1 MELMERIT
9 EATDPRL
16 APYARVRD
24 ADLAAW
30 PDAPN
35 GLFMAESRAVIAAA
49 VDAGCRPRSVLLPES
64 FAGEVTA
71 RAPRMQALGA
81 SVAQAYSDQ
90 FSDNPGEW
98 VGPAAGDGQVNLG
111 RQGRVLSNVS
121 ATENAPGE
129 CTASVFETL
138 QTKWPQAPV
147 LHVSDELFTQVTGY
161 KIIRGPVA
169 AFERP
174 PLPDPVALLKNARR
188 VAVLEDVGNFANIG
202 SAFRAAHAFGI
213 DAVLVTPSCH
223 DPLFR
228 RASRTSQGT
237 VLQVPWTR
245 IGSKRQWAEEGV
257 PLLHAAGFKV
267 AALALEDD
275 SLALGDPR
283 LISENKLAMVLGTEG
298 AGLFPQTIAAS
309 DYTVKI
315 PMAHGVDSLNVAAAS
330 AVAFWELRVR

>member
-1 MELMERIT
+1 MAYEHVT
-9 EATDPRL
+9 SANDARL

-30 PDAPN
+30 PASPA

-49 VDAGCRPRSVLLPES
+49 IDAGAPPHSFLVSES
-64 FAGEVTA
+64 WADDA
-71 RAPRMQALGA
+71 APLAAALQA
-81 SVAQAYSDQ
+81 
-90 FSDNPGEW
+90 
-98 VGPAAGDGQVNLG
+98 
-111 RQGRVLSNVS
+111 
-121 ATENAPGE
+121 
-129 CTASVFETL
+129 
-138 QTKWPQAPV
+138 KWPACPTMCVPDQ
-147 LHVSDELFTQVTGY
+147 LFTQVTGY
-161 KIIRGPVA
+161 KIVRGPVA

-174 PLPDPVALLKNARR
+174 ALADPAVLLAGARR
-188 VAVLEDVGNFANIG
+188 VVVLEDVGNYANIG

-228 RASRTSQGT
+228 RASRTSQGA

-245 IGSKRQWAEEGV
+245 IGTQRQWAAEGI

-267 AALALEDD
+267 AALALEDR
-275 SLALGDPR
+275 SLALGDPQLAAYER
-283 LISENKLAMVLGTEG
+283 LAMVLGTEG
-298 AGLFPQTIAAS
+298 AGLFPSTIAAS

>member
-1 MELMERIT
+1 MPYEHLT
-9 EATDPRL
+9 CVNDARL

-24 ADLAAW
+24 VDLATW
-30 PDAPN
+30 PDAPA

-49 VDAGCRPRSVLLPES
+49 VEAGVRPRSFLVSESWADDAAPLARKLLAQHPDC
-64 FAGEVTA
+64 
-71 RAPRMQALGA
+71 PALRVPD
-81 SVAQAYSDQ
+81 SL
-90 FSDNPGEW
+90 FS
-98 VGPAAGDGQVNLG
+98 
-111 RQGRVLSNVS
+111 
-121 ATENAPGE
+121 
-129 CTASVFETL
+129 
-138 QTKWPQAPV
+138 
-147 LHVSDELFTQVTGY
+147 QVTGY
-161 KIIRGPVA
+161 KIVRGPVA

-174 PLPDPVALLKNARR
+174 ALLDPAQLLAGARR
-188 VAVLEDVGNFANIG
+188 VAVLEDVGNYANIG

-245 IGSKRQWAEEGV
+245 IGTQRQWAAEGI

-267 AALALEDD
+267 AALALEDR
-275 SLALGDPR
+275 SLALGDPQLAECER
-283 LISENKLAMVLGTEG
+283 LAMVLGTEG
-298 AGLFPQTIAAS
+298 AGLFPSTIAAC

-330 AVAFWELRVR
+330 AVAFWELRAR

>member
-1 MELMERIT
+1 MERIT

-24 ADLAAW
+24 ADLATW

-49 VDAGCRPRSVLLPES
+49 VEAGCQPRSVLLPES
-64 FAGEVTA
+64 FANEAITS
-71 RAPRMQALGA
+71 ALA
-81 SVAQAYSDQ
+81 S
-90 FSDNPGEW
+90 
-98 VGPAAGDGQVNLG
+98 
-111 RQGRVLSNVS
+111 
-121 ATENAPGE
+121 
-129 CTASVFETL
+129 
-138 QTKWPQAPV
+138 QAPILRV
-147 LHVSDELFTQVTGY
+147 QDELFIQVTGY

-174 PLPDPVALLKNARR
+174 PLPDPSALLQNAHR
-188 VAVLEDVGNFANIG
+188 VAILEDVGNFANIG

-245 IGSKRQWAEEGV
+245 IGSKRQWAEEGI

-283 LISENKLAMVLGTEG
+283 LTSENKLAMVLGTEG

>member
-1 MELMERIT
+1 MPYEHLT
-9 EATDPRL
+9 SANDARL
-16 APYARVRD
+16 APYARVCD

-30 PDAPN
+30 PDAPA

-49 VDAGCRPRSVLLPES
+49 VEAGARPRSFLVSES
-64 FAGEVTA
+64 WADDA
-71 RAPRMQALGA
+71 ALA
-81 SVAQAYSDQ
+81 
-90 FSDNPGEW
+90 
-98 VGPAAGDGQVNLG
+98 
-111 RQGRVLSNVS
+111 
-121 ATENAPGE
+121 NA
-129 CTASVFETL
+129 
-138 QTKWPQAPV
+138 
-147 LHVSDELFTQVTGY
+147 HR
-161 KIIRGPVA
+161 I
-169 AFERP
+169 
-174 PLPDPVALLKNARR
+174 
-188 VAVLEDVGNFANIG
+188 AVLEDVGNYANIG

-245 IGSKRQWAEEGV
+245 IGMHRQWAAEGV

-267 AALALEDD
+267 AALALEDR

-283 LISENKLAMVLGTEG
+283 LAECERLAMVLGTEG
-298 AGLFPQTIAAS
+298 AGLFPSTIAAC

-330 AVAFWELRVR
+330 AVAFWELRAR

>member
-1 MELMERIT
+1 MAYEHVT
-9 EATDPRL
+9 SANDARL

-30 PDAPN
+30 SASPA

-49 VDAGCRPRSVLLPES
+49 IDAGVRPHSFLVSES
-64 FAGEVTA
+64 WADDA
-71 RAPRMQALGA
+71 APLAAALQAKWPA
-81 SVAQAYSDQ
+81 CPTMRVSDQ
-90 FSDNPGEW
+90 
-98 VGPAAGDGQVNLG
+98 
-111 RQGRVLSNVS
+111 
-121 ATENAPGE
+121 
-129 CTASVFETL
+129 
-138 QTKWPQAPV
+138 
-147 LHVSDELFTQVTGY
+147 LFTQVTGY
-161 KIIRGPVA
+161 KIVRGSVA

-174 PLPDPVALLKNARR
+174 ALADPAVLLAGARR
-188 VAVLEDVGNFANIG
+188 VAVLEDVGNYANIG

-245 IGSKRQWAEEGV
+245 IGTQRQWAAEGI

-267 AALALEDD
+267 AALALEDR

-283 LISENKLAMVLGTEG
+283 LAACERLAMVLGTEG
-298 AGLFPQTIAAS
+298 AGLFPSTIAAS

-315 PMAHGVDSLNVAAAS
+315 PMTHGVDSLNVAAAS
-330 AVAFWELRVR
+330 AVAFWELRPRQP

>member
-1 MELMERIT
+1 MPCERLT
-9 EATDPRL
+9 SASDARL

-30 PDAPN
+30 PDAPA

-49 VDAGCRPRSVLLPES
+49 IEAGVRSHSFLVSETWAADAAPLAAQLL
-64 FAGEVTA
+64 A
-71 RAPRMQALGA
+71 
-81 SVAQAYSDQ
+81 
-90 FSDNPGEW
+90 
-98 VGPAAGDGQVNLG
+98 
-111 RQGRVLSNVS
+111 
-121 ATENAPGE
+121 
-129 CTASVFETL
+129 
-138 QTKWPQAPV
+138 KWPACPALCV
-147 LHVSDELFTQVTGY
+147 PDALFTKVTGY
-161 KIIRGPVA
+161 KIVRGPVA

-174 PLPDPVALLKNARR
+174 VLPSPAQLLASARR
-188 VAVLEDVGNFANIG
+188 VAVLEDVGNYANIG

-245 IGSKRQWAEEGV
+245 IGTQRQWAAEGI

-267 AALALEDD
+267 AALALEDR
-275 SLALGDPR
+275 SLALGDPQLAACER
-283 LISENKLAMVLGTEG
+283 LAMVLGTEG
-298 AGLFPQTIAAS
+298 AGLFPSTIAAS

-330 AVAFWELRVR
+330 AVAFWELRAR

>member
-1 MELMERIT
+1 MPYEHLT
-9 EATDPRL
+9 SASDARL

-24 ADLAAW
+24 ADLATW
-30 PDAPN
+30 PDAPA

-49 VDAGCRPRSVLLPES
+49 IEAGVRPRSFLVSESWADDATPLARKLLAQHPDC
-64 FAGEVTA
+64 
-71 RAPRMQALGA
+71 PALCVPD
-81 SVAQAYSDQ
+81 SL
-90 FSDNPGEW
+90 FS
-98 VGPAAGDGQVNLG
+98 
-111 RQGRVLSNVS
+111 
-121 ATENAPGE
+121 
-129 CTASVFETL
+129 
-138 QTKWPQAPV
+138 
-147 LHVSDELFTQVTGY
+147 QVTGY
-161 KIIRGPVA
+161 KIVRGPVA

-174 PLPDPVALLKNARR
+174 ALPDPAQLLASARR
-188 VAVLEDVGNFANIG
+188 IAVLEDVGNYANIG

-245 IGSKRQWAEEGV
+245 IGTQRQWAAGGI

-267 AALALEDD
+267 AALALEDR
-275 SLALGDPR
+275 SLALGDPQLAACER
-283 LISENKLAMVLGTEG
+283 LAMVLGTEG
-298 AGLFPQTIAAS
+298 AGLFPSTIAAC

-330 AVAFWELRVR
+330 AVAFWELRAR

>member
-1 MELMERIT
+1 MERIT

-30 PDAPN
+30 PDTPN

-49 VDAGCRPRSVLLPES
+49 VESGCRPRSVLLPES
-64 FAGEVTA
+64 FAGEMTA
-71 RAPRMQALGA
+71 RAP
-81 SVAQAYSDQ
+81 
-90 FSDNPGEW
+90 
-98 VGPAAGDGQVNLG
+98 
-111 RQGRVLSNVS
+111 
-121 ATENAPGE
+121 
-129 CTASVFETL
+129 
-138 QTKWPQAPV
+138 QAPI

-174 PLPDPVALLKNARR
+174 ALPDPSALLQNAHR

-202 SAFRAAHAFGI
+202 SAFRAAHAFGV

-228 RASRTSQGT
+228 RASRTSLGT

>member
-1 MELMERIT
+1 MPYEHLND
-9 EATDPRL
+9 AGDGRL

-30 PDAPN
+30 PDSPN

-49 VDAGCRPRSVLLPES
+49 LAAGARPRSFLVSETWADDAVSLAAALLE
-64 FAGEVTA
+64 
-71 RAPRMQALGA
+71 R
-81 SVAQAYSDQ
+81 
-90 FSDNPGEW
+90 W
-98 VGPAAGDGQVNLG
+98 PA
-111 RQGRVLSNVS
+111 
-121 ATENAPGE
+121 
-129 CTASVFETL
+129 C
-138 QTKWPQAPV
+138 PV
-147 LHVSDELFTQVTGY
+147 LCVPDELFSRVTGY
-161 KIIRGPVA
+161 RIVRGPVA

-174 PLPDPVALLKNARR
+174 ALLAPEALLAGARR
-188 VAVLEDVGNFANIG
+188 IAVLEDVGNYANIG

-228 RASRTSQGT
+228 RASRCSQGT
-237 VLQVPWTR
+237 VLSVPWTR
-245 IGSKRQWAEEGV
+245 IGTQREWAAEGV

-275 SLALGDPR
+275 SLSLGDPR
-283 LISENKLAMVLGTEG
+283 LAACERLAMVLGTEG
-298 AGLFPQTIAAS
+298 AGLFPSTISAC

-330 AVAFWELRVR
+330 AVAFWELRA

>member
-1 MELMERIT
+1 MPHERLT
-9 EATDPRL
+9 SASDARL

-30 PDAPN
+30 PDAPA

-49 VDAGCRPRSVLLPES
+49 IEAGVRPHSFLVSETWAADAAPLAAQLL
-64 FAGEVTA
+64 A
-71 RAPRMQALGA
+71 
-81 SVAQAYSDQ
+81 
-90 FSDNPGEW
+90 
-98 VGPAAGDGQVNLG
+98 
-111 RQGRVLSNVS
+111 
-121 ATENAPGE
+121 
-129 CTASVFETL
+129 
-138 QTKWPQAPV
+138 KWPACPALCV
-147 LHVSDELFTQVTGY
+147 PDALFTKVTGY
-161 KIIRGPVA
+161 KIVRGPVA

-174 PLPDPVALLKNARR
+174 VLPSPAQLLASARR
-188 VAVLEDVGNFANIG
+188 VAVLEDVGNYANIG

-245 IGSKRQWAEEGV
+245 IGTQRQWAAEGI

-267 AALALEDD
+267 TALALEDR
-275 SLALGDPR
+275 SLALDDPQLAACER
-283 LISENKLAMVLGTEG
+283 LAMVLGTEG
-298 AGLFPQTIAAS
+298 AGLFPSTIAAS

-330 AVAFWELRVR
+330 AVAFWELRAR

>member
-1 MELMERIT
+1 MPYEHLT
-9 EATDPRL
+9 CVNDARL

-30 PDAPN
+30 PDAPA

-49 VDAGCRPRSVLLPES
+49 IEAGVRPRSFLVSESWADDAAPLARKLLAQHPDCP
-64 FAGEVTA
+64 
-71 RAPRMQALGA
+71 AP
-81 SVAQAYSDQ
+81 
-90 FSDNPGEW
+90 
-98 VGPAAGDGQVNLG
+98 
-111 RQGRVLSNVS
+111 
-121 ATENAPGE
+121 
-129 CTASVFETL
+129 
-138 QTKWPQAPV
+138 
-147 LHVSDELFTQVTGY
+147 
-161 KIIRGPVA
+161 
-169 AFERP
+169 FERP
-174 PLPDPVALLKNARR
+174 VLPDPAQLLADARR
-188 VAVLEDVGNFANIG
+188 IAVLEDVGNYANIG

-245 IGSKRQWAEEGV
+245 IGTQRQWAAEGV

-267 AALALEDD
+267 AALALEDR

-283 LISENKLAMVLGTEG
+283 LAECERLAMVLGTEG
-298 AGLFPQTIAAS
+298 AGLFPSTIAAC

-330 AVAFWELRVR
+330 AVAFWELRAR

>member
-1 MELMERIT
+1 MERRHLEPGRMQYEHLT
-9 EATDPRL
+9 SANDARL

-30 PDAPN
+30 PDAPA

-49 VDAGCRPRSVLLPES
+49 IEAGVRPRSFLVSESWADDAAPLVRKLLAQHPDC
-64 FAGEVTA
+64 
-71 RAPRMQALGA
+71 PAL
-81 SVAQAYSDQ
+81 
-90 FSDNPGEW
+90 
-98 VGPAAGDGQVNLG
+98 
-111 RQGRVLSNVS
+111 
-121 ATENAPGE
+121 
-129 CTASVFETL
+129 C
-138 QTKWPQAPV
+138 
-147 LHVSDELFTQVTGY
+147 VSDSLFSQVTGY
-161 KIIRGPVA
+161 KIVRGPVA

-174 PLPDPVALLKNARR
+174 VLPDPAQLLADARR
-188 VAVLEDVGNFANIG
+188 IAVLEDVGNYANIG

-245 IGSKRQWAEEGV
+245 IGTQRQWAAEGV

-267 AALALEDD
+267 AALALEDR

-283 LISENKLAMVLGTEG
+283 LAECERLAMVLGTEG
-298 AGLFPQTIAAS
+298 AGLFPSTIAAC

-330 AVAFWELRVR
+330 AVAFWELRAR

>member
-1 MELMERIT
+1 MAYEHVT
-9 EATDPRL
+9 SANDARL
-16 APYARVRD
+16 APYVRVRD

-30 PDAPN
+30 PASPA

-49 VDAGCRPRSVLLPES
+49 IDAGVRPHSFLVSES
-64 FAGEVTA
+64 WADDA
-71 RAPRMQALGA
+71 APLAAALQA
-81 SVAQAYSDQ
+81 
-90 FSDNPGEW
+90 
-98 VGPAAGDGQVNLG
+98 
-111 RQGRVLSNVS
+111 
-121 ATENAPGE
+121 
-129 CTASVFETL
+129 
-138 QTKWPQAPV
+138 KWPACPTMRVPDQ
-147 LHVSDELFTQVTGY
+147 LFTQVTGY
-161 KIIRGPVA
+161 KIVRGPEA

-174 PLPDPVALLKNARR
+174 ALADPAVLLTSARR
-188 VAVLEDVGNFANIG
+188 VAVLEDVGNYANIG
-202 SAFRAAHAFGI
+202 SAFRAARAFGI

-245 IGSKRQWAEEGV
+245 IGTQRQWATEGI

-267 AALALEDD
+267 AALALEDR

-283 LISENKLAMVLGTEG
+283 LAACERLAMVLGTEG
-298 AGLFPQTIAAS
+298 AGLFPSTIAAS

-315 PMAHGVDSLNVAAAS
+315 PMTHGVDSLNVAAAS

>member
-1 MELMERIT
+1 MAYEHVT
-9 EATDPRL
+9 SANDARL

-30 PDAPN
+30 PASPA

-49 VDAGCRPRSVLLPES
+49 IDAGVRPHSFLVSES
-64 FAGEVTA
+64 WADDA
-71 RAPRMQALGA
+71 APLAAALQAKWPA
-81 SVAQAYSDQ
+81 CPTMRVSDQ
-90 FSDNPGEW
+90 
-98 VGPAAGDGQVNLG
+98 
-111 RQGRVLSNVS
+111 
-121 ATENAPGE
+121 
-129 CTASVFETL
+129 
-138 QTKWPQAPV
+138 
-147 LHVSDELFTQVTGY
+147 LFTQVTGY
-161 KIIRGPVA
+161 KIVRGPVA

-174 PLPDPVALLKNARR
+174 ALADPAVLLAGARR
-188 VAVLEDVGNFANIG
+188 VAVLEDVGNYANIG

-245 IGSKRQWAEEGV
+245 IGTQRQWAAEGV

-267 AALALEDD
+267 AALALEDR

-283 LISENKLAMVLGTEG
+283 LAECERLAMVLGTEG
-298 AGLFPQTIAAS
+298 AGLFPSTIAAC

-330 AVAFWELRVR
+330 AVAFWELRAR

>member
-1 MELMERIT
+1 MPYEHLT
-9 EATDPRL
+9 CVNDARL

-30 PDAPN
+30 PDAPA

-49 VDAGCRPRSVLLPES
+49 IEAGVRPRSFLVSESWADDAAPLARKLLAQHPDC
-64 FAGEVTA
+64 
-71 RAPRMQALGA
+71 PALCVPD
-81 SVAQAYSDQ
+81 SL
-90 FSDNPGEW
+90 FS
-98 VGPAAGDGQVNLG
+98 
-111 RQGRVLSNVS
+111 
-121 ATENAPGE
+121 
-129 CTASVFETL
+129 
-138 QTKWPQAPV
+138 
-147 LHVSDELFTQVTGY
+147 QVTGY
-161 KIIRGPVA
+161 KIVRGPVA

-174 PLPDPVALLKNARR
+174 ALPDPAQLL
-188 VAVLEDVGNFANIG
+188 G

-245 IGSKRQWAEEGV
+245 IGTQRQWAAEGI

-267 AALALEDD
+267 AALALEDR

-283 LISENKLAMVLGTEG
+283 LAECERLAMVLGTEG
-298 AGLFPQTIAAS
+298 AGLFPSTIAAC

-330 AVAFWELRVR
+330 AVAFWELRAR

>member
-1 MELMERIT
+1 MSYEQLND
-9 EATDPRL
+9 AGDDRL

-30 PDAPN
+30 PDAPA

-49 VDAGCRPRSVLLPES
+49 LAAGARPRSFLVSETWADDAAPLAAVLLK
-64 FAGEVTA
+64 
-71 RAPRMQALGA
+71 
-81 SVAQAYSDQ
+81 
-90 FSDNPGEW
+90 
-98 VGPAAGDGQVNLG
+98 
-111 RQGRVLSNVS
+111 
-121 ATENAPGE
+121 
-129 CTASVFETL
+129 
-138 QTKWPQAPV
+138 KWPACPALRV
-147 LHVSDELFTQVTGY
+147 PDELFTRITGY
-161 KIIRGPVA
+161 RIVRGPVA

-174 PLPDPVALLKNARR
+174 ALPSPEELLAGARR
-188 VAVLEDVGNFANIG
+188 VAVLEDVGNYANIG

-228 RASRTSQGT
+228 RASRCSQGT
-237 VLQVPWTR
+237 VLSVPWTR
-245 IGSKRQWAEEGV
+245 IGTQRQWAAEGI

-275 SLALGDPR
+275 SLSLGDPR
-283 LISENKLAMVLGTEG
+283 LAACERLAMVLGTEG
-298 AGLFPQTIAAS
+298 AGLFPSTISAC

>member
-1 MELMERIT
+1 MAYEHVT
-9 EATDPRL
+9 SANDARL

-30 PDAPN
+30 PASPA

-49 VDAGCRPRSVLLPES
+49 IDAGAPPHSFLVSES
-64 FAGEVTA
+64 WADDA
-71 RAPRMQALGA
+71 APLAAALQA
-81 SVAQAYSDQ
+81 
-90 FSDNPGEW
+90 
-98 VGPAAGDGQVNLG
+98 
-111 RQGRVLSNVS
+111 
-121 ATENAPGE
+121 
-129 CTASVFETL
+129 
-138 QTKWPQAPV
+138 KWPACPTMRVPDQ
-147 LHVSDELFTQVTGY
+147 LFTQVTGY
-161 KIIRGPVA
+161 KIVRGPVV

-174 PLPDPVALLKNARR
+174 ALADPAVLLAGARR
-188 VAVLEDVGNFANIG
+188 VAVLEDVGNYANIG
-202 SAFRAAHAFGI
+202 SAFRAARAFGI

-245 IGSKRQWAEEGV
+245 IGTQRQWAAEGI

-267 AALALEDD
+267 AALALEDR

-283 LISENKLAMVLGTEG
+283 LAACERLAMVLGTEG
-298 AGLFPQTIAAS
+298 AGLFPSTIAAS

-315 PMAHGVDSLNVAAAS
+315 PMTHGVDSLNVAAAS
-330 AVAFWELRVR
+330 AVAFWELRLR